1 MKTERFIAARIIR
14 RGIKGYSM
22 PVIRIAIVSVA
33 LGIAVMIISVAI
45 VTGFQKQ
52 IREKISGFGSH
63 IQIAKFDS
71 NNTYEF
77 EPISKNL
84 VITPEL
90 KSIHGIK
97 SIQVFGT
104 KAGIIK
110 TENQIQ
116 GIVLKGVSHDYDW
129 SFFEDKLTKGKIAS
143 YTDTVANDSILISEN
158 LANLLHI
165 KLNDELRMYFIINNQ
180 TRGRKFIVSGF
191 YNTGLGDFDLKFIFG
206 DLRHIQKL
214 NGWQADQISGVDISI
229 RNFNELEKVGKMVYN
244 AIGFDLNTRSIKELH
259 PQMFDWLDLQ
269 DMNVIII
276 LVLMIVVSAM
286 AMISTLLISILE
298 RTNMIG
304 ILKALGATNSS
315 IRKIFIYNATY
326 ILSKGLLWGNMA
338 GIGLCLMQ
346 MYFKIVKIPQ
356 ESYFMTY
363 VPINMSLLHILLI
376 NAGTLLLCT
385 TMLLI
390 PSYIV
395 TRITPVKAIR
405 FD

>member
-22 PVIRIAIVSVA
+22 PVIRISIVSVA
-33 LGIAVMIISVAI
+33 LGIAVMLISVAI

-90 KSIHGIK
+90 KAIPEIK

-116 GIVLKGVSHDYDW
+116 GIVFKGVSNDYDW

-143 YTDTVANDSILISEN
+143 YNDTIANDSILISEN

-165 KLNDELRMYFIINNQ
+165 GLNDELRMYFIINNQ

-191 YNTGLGDFDLKFIFG
+191 YNTGLGELDLKFIFG

-229 RNFNELEKVGKMVYN
+229 RNFNELEKVGKSVYN
-244 AIGFDLNTRSIKELH
+244 AIGFDLNTRSIKELY

-286 AMISTLLISILE
+286 AMISTLLILILE

-326 ILSKGLLWGNMA
+326 ILSKGLFWGNMV
-338 GIGLCLMQ
+338 GIGLCLIQ

-363 VPINMSLLHILLI
+363 VPINMSLINILMI
-376 NAGTLLLCT
+376 NAGTLVLCIL
-385 TMLLI
+385 MLLI
-390 PSYIV
+390 PSFIV

>member
-90 KSIHGIK
+90 KSIPGIK

-180 TRGRKFIVSGF
+180 TRGRKFIVSGL
-191 YNTGLGDFDLKFIFG
+191 YNTGLGEFDLKFIFG